1 MVIMDLAIWINEQS
15 YKIWQYDFE
24 PKVICIAREA
34 TNSQRQPN
42 CT

>member
-1 MVIMDLAIWINEQS
+1 MDLAIRINEQS
-15 YKIWQYDFE
+15 YKIWQYDFK
-24 PKVICIAREA
+24 PMVNYIARDA